1 MFPTDETSDRGQ
13 ILVIVGLLIAVI
25 FVALALV
32 LNAAIFA
39 ENLSTRETADS
50 EKPSAYAADT
60 GSTVADVYNRTND
73 NDTRKAVYANTSFNE
88 SLETWAD
95 SRSDT
100 AAENGALFVADW
112 TTHVGW
118 RLEQDEDRSF
128 TPADNPGATA
138 WDLSDGANVHNVS
151 TFEMRVSR
159 MSLFN
164 ATGDAGR
171 TVDEAFRLVVTDES
185 GTVWEMYLFEDGT
198 ETILY
203 VGNPSGA
210 TVVSDLIGSNSCE
223 TTADPA
229 TVDLRAG
236 TLAGSS
242 CGPLTFADG
251 LSGELTVRYEN
262 VQNGSDGTERVN
274 GTYTLVV
281 NGSDAVATNT
291 TDHPERF
298 NVSGKMP
305 PTATA
310 VVYAVRYDTRYQR
323 KEVVHDVE
331 GWHSPREEA
340 YQPS

>member
-25 FVALALV
+25 LVALALV
-32 LNAAIFA
+32 LNAAIFT

-50 EKPSAYAADT
+50 EKPSSYAADT
-60 GSTVADVYNRTND
+60 GSTIADVYNRTND

-112 TTHVGW
+112 TTYVGW

-128 TPADNPGATA
+128 TPADDDSTTEWA
-138 WDLSDGANVHNVS
+138 LSNGTNVRNVS
-151 TFEMRVSR
+151 TFEMDVSR
-159 MSLFN
+159 DDLYEGDDQDDVKNNAFN
-164 ATGDAGR
+164 I
-171 TVDEAFRLVVTDES
+171 TVS
-185 GTVWEMYLFEDGT
+185 DGSDDWT
-198 ETILY
+198 LY
-203 VGNPSGA
+203 VFKDNTDIVVHSGDPGA
-210 TVVSDLIGSNSCE
+210 FSSLSDLLSASDTCTQDSSRAVI
-223 TTADPA
+223 
-229 TVDLRAG
+229 DLRNEK
-236 TLAGSS
+236 LAGDDCSALDFS
-242 CGPLTFADG
+242 PAVSGPL
-251 LSGELTVRYEN
+251 EIRYGN
-262 VQNGSDGTERVN
+262 VQATDGTERVN
-274 GTYTLVV
+274 GTYALVV
-281 NGSDAVATNT
+281 NGSDAVAT
-291 TDHPERF
+291 DADGHPKRF

-310 VVYAVRYDTRYQR
+310 VVYAARYDTRYQR

-331 GWHSPREEA
+331 GWHSPRAEA

>member
-39 ENLSTRETADS
+39 ENLSTRETTDS

-60 GSTVADVYNRTND
+60 GSTIADVYNRTND

-118 RLEQDEDRSF
+118 RLEQTENRSF
-128 TPADNPGATA
+128 TPAGDNSTTKWTVA
-138 WDLSDGANVHNVS
+138 DGVQNISAFELNVNRTKLYDSAN
-151 TFEMRVSR
+151 
-159 MSLFN
+159 
-164 ATGDAGR
+164 TG
-171 TVDEAFRLVVTDES
+171 AFRLNVS
-185 GTVWEMYLFEDGT
+185 DGT
-198 ETILY
+198 TDWELY
-203 VGNPSGA
+203 VYQDPANDEV
-210 TVVSDLIGSNSCE
+210 VVSQG
-223 TTADPA
+223 DPSSSSQKCQKGTDRA
-229 TVDLRAG
+229 VIDLRNKK
-236 TLAGSS
+236 LAGDPCSALDFSS
-242 CGPLTFADG
+242 AVSGPL
-251 LSGELTVRYEN
+251 VIRYEN
-262 VQNGSDGTERVN
+262 VNVSGDERVN

-331 GWHSPREEA
+331 GWHSPRAEA

>member
-13 ILVIVGLLIAVI
+13 ILVIVGLLIAVML
-25 FVALALV
+25 VALALV

-50 EKPSAYAADT
+50 EEPSSYAADT
-60 GSTVADVYNRTND
+60 GSTVASVYNRTND
-73 NDTRKAVYANTSFNE
+73 NGTRKAVYANTSFNE

-118 RLEQDEDRSF
+118 RLEQTENRSF
-128 TPADNPGATA
+128 TPADDNSTTEWPVA
-138 WDLSDGANVHNVS
+138 DGVRNISAFELNVNRTKLYDS
-151 TFEMRVSR
+151 
-159 MSLFN
+159 
-164 ATGDAGR
+164 ADTG
-171 TVDEAFRLVVTDES
+171 AFRLNVSDGTTHWKLYVYQDSANGEVVVSQGDPSSSSQKCQRVTDRAVIDLRNETFDGPDCSSALDFSSAVS
-185 GTVWEMYLFEDGT
+185 GTLE
-198 ETILY
+198 I
-203 VGNPSGA
+203 
-210 TVVSDLIGSNSCE
+210 
-223 TTADPA
+223 
-229 TVDLRAG
+229 
-236 TLAGSS
+236 
-242 CGPLTFADG
+242 
-251 LSGELTVRYEN
+251 RYEN
-262 VQNGSDGTERVN
+262 VNVSGDERVN

-298 NVSGKMP
+298 NVSGKTT